1 MIVINV
7 TENKLVYRAK
17 GQKYELL
24 PGVGISVD
32 DPRVVEAMKG
42 FYKHS
47 INVVDENVGA
57 DLYEKAI
64 EDAKVQE
71 KPIKEPEENTPEG
84 TVVVEGDNANS
95 EGEKE
100 DGTEGTMETNTEGE
114 GTSDNT
120 QGTVNPE
127 GEGKAEIKAEVKVPA
142 EKKAKQTKNKATK
155 SQSKKNKN
163 SKK

>member
-42 FYKHS
+42 FYKHN
-47 INVVDENVGA
+47 INVVDENTGA
-57 DLYEKAI
+57 DFYKKAVEYAKIQEPPVEEPKENANEGTVGI
-64 EDAKVQE
+64 ENDNTN
-71 KPIKEPEENTPEG
+71 PGPEERKKEKPEG
-84 TVVVEGDNANS
+84 T
-95 EGEKE
+95 
-100 DGTEGTMETNTEGE
+100 TETNTEDE
-114 GTSDNT
+114 GTT
-120 QGTVNPE
+120 NPE
-127 GEGKAEIKAEVKVPA
+127 DEKKAEPKDEVKVTS
-142 EKKAKQTKNKATK
+142 EKKAKQTKSRTAK